1 MAQRALFSFLALA
14 LLLAGCEK
22 APNTPAP
29 GGEEQP
35 NLTFAGFNA
44 RGTRLGVVEWEAQAA
59 TAQVYN
65 QKKLARAQQVT
76 IRYFQQGRQVSV
88 AEADTAEIGTESHD
102 ILALGSVVLRASNG
116 TVLETD
122 RLRWENQRQRVST
135 ESWVKVTRRGSVLT
149 GRGMTA
155 DRDLED
161 VVVKEDVQISAS
173 SITDVR
179 DQARDPGILR

>member
-1 MAQRALFSFLALA
+1 
-14 LLLAGCEK
+14 
-22 APNTPAP
+22 
-29 GGEEQP
+29 
-35 NLTFAGFNA
+35 
-44 RGTRLGVVEWEAQAA
+44 
-59 TAQVYN
+59 
-65 QKKLARAQQVT
+65 
-76 IRYFQQGRQVSV
+76 
-88 AEADTAEIGTESHD
+88 
-102 ILALGSVVLRASNG
+102 
-116 TVLETD
+116 
-122 RLRWENQRQRVST
+122 VST